1 MLYRISILAICFM
14 CSFLLGCDS
23 IMNLISPKKNI
34 VSVTGTVVAK
44 VANIP
49 VTLEAL
55 NREIDVY
62 NAAVNVAI
70 DANPDLTFQQK
81 KEQKEKNEIK
91 APEQKLRYLNELVVR
106 RMVFAQAG
114 IDKGLERREDVK
126 DVLEINRANILAQ
139 EMQNEVIKNI
149 DVSQMEL
156 EDAYKKV
163 KEQLKQPETRNVRE
177 IAAKTEAEA
186 KQILLELL
194 QGADFMV
201 IARDR
206 SVAESSKNSGDLGY
220 LKKGEKGGVFDDVA
234 FSPALQQGSISS
246 VFKNNDGNY
255 CIVKIEGIKEGKQ
268 LSFTEVQN
276 KLKERLLNLKRQEE
290 LEKFYS
296 QISRDNIR
304 IEIHESQIK

>member
-1 MLYRISILAICFM
+1 MPRRVSILAVCFI
-14 CSFLLGCDS
+14 CSFLLGCDN
-23 IMNLISPKKNI
+23 IMNLISPKKKAS
-34 VSVTGTVVAK
+34 SVTGTIVAK

-62 NAAVNVAI
+62 NAAVGAAI
-70 DANPDLTFQQK
+70 NANPDSTSQQK

-91 APEQKLRYLNELVVR
+91 TPEQKLRYLNEFVVR
-106 RMVFAQAG
+106 RMVFAQAA
-114 IDKGLERREDVK
+114 IDKSLERREDVK
-126 DVLEINRANILAQ
+126 DILEISKANILAQ
-139 EMQNEVIKNI
+139 EMQNEIIKNI
-149 DVSQMEL
+149 DVSQIEL

-163 KEQLKQPETRNVRE
+163 KEQLKQPEMRNVRE

-201 IARDR
+201 IAKER

-220 LKKGEKGGVFDDVA
+220 LKKGDRGGVFDDVV
-234 FSPALQQGSISS
+234 FSGALQLGSISS
-246 VFKNNDGNY
+246 IFKNKDGNY
-255 CIVKIEGIKEGKQ
+255 YIVKIEGIKEGKQ
-268 LSFTEVQN
+268 LSFGEVQN
-276 KLKERLLNLKRQEE
+276 ELKERLLNLKRQEE

>member
-1 MLYRISILAICFM
+1 MPYRISILAVCFI
-14 CSFLLGCDS
+14 CSFLLGCDN
-23 IMNLISPKKNI
+23 IMNFISPKKN
-34 VSVTGTVVAK
+34 VASVTGTIVAK
-44 VANIP
+44 VANTP

-62 NAAVNVAI
+62 NAAVNAAI
-70 DANPDLTFQQK
+70 EANPDLTFQQK

-91 APEQKLRYLNELVVR
+91 TPEQKLRYLNEYVIR
-106 RMVFAQAG
+106 RMVFAQAA
-114 IDKGLERREDVK
+114 IDKNMERREDVK

-139 EMQNEVIKNI
+139 EMQSEVIKNI
-149 DVSQMEL
+149 DVSQTEL

-163 KEQLKQPETRNVRE
+163 KEQLKQPEMRNVRE
-177 IAAKTEAEA
+177 IAVKTEAEA

-194 QGADFMV
+194 QGADFV
-201 IARDR
+201 AIARDR

-220 LKKGEKGGVFDDVA
+220 LRKGEKGGVFDDVV
-234 FSPALQQGSISS
+234 FSGALQQGSISS

-255 CIVKIEGIKEGKQ
+255 SIIKIEGIKEGKQ
-268 LSFTEVQN
+268 LSLGEVQN
-276 KLKERLLNLKRQEE
+276 ELKERLLNLKRQEE

-296 QISRDNIR
+296 QVSRDNIR